1 MAISKEFIA
10 HVKSPPR
17 NLITLLL
24 YSAGI
29 FFILKSFTSIE
40 LTSLWN
46 DELSTAEK
54 SFQDSIDYL
63 YNYLARDTHPPF
75 YYLVMMVAGQV
86 FGKTFLTLRGLSW
99 FSYFGSCFIAN
110 LVIREQKLRQP
121 YPAAMFLL
129 TASTPFAFRYSSE
142 GKAYSMIML
151 IIMLFLLFRTK
162 LENTSEK
169 DKSFVHIFY
178 TITLAAAS
186 LTHFYGYAFA
196 LCASTCDLAFKR
208 YRFTKANCLAL
219 ILPTAWT
226 ISHAN
231 FLITQKGRKTL
242 NPTSI
247 DTLKSIVKTFL
258 GSNWEAI
265 FIAIAFVLILC
276 LVVLNAK
283 YSKKILCDYSI
294 DACFLL
300 ITITLLISVF
310 KPSSHARYYI
320 IALPSFLC
328 GVVSLA
334 AMAMETKKIHL
345 LIKMLIPGLF
355 LATIF
360 DFWHHATTPFRN
372 PQILTTRNKTEHRTA
387 SLLGVNYDI
396 KLSRQSNSLQIYDK
410 ILTASQTIPKPLPS
424 EEWRK
429 ISSKNN
435 DKTLKTHYQNIPE
448 GADFLYALSRNTY
461 IRRNFKEDLLTL
473 KSLGAKCERLLPT
486 ISNLRALHCHKPKS
500 D

>member
-1 MAISKEFIA
+1 MAISKRLITQI
-10 HVKSPPR
+10 KSPLR
-17 NLITLLL
+17 NSIAFLL

-29 FFILKSFTSIE
+29 FFIFKSFTAIE

-54 SFQDSIDYL
+54 SFQGSINYL
-63 YNYLARDTHPPF
+63 YEYLTTDTHPPF
-75 YYLVMMVAGQV
+75 YYLVMMFAGQV
-86 FGKTFLTLRGLSW
+86 FGKTLLTIRGLSW
-99 FSYFGSCFIAN
+99 FSYFGTCFIAN

-129 TASTPFAFRYSSE
+129 TASIPFAFRYSSE

-151 IIMLFLLFRTK
+151 VIMLFILFRTK
-162 LENTSEK
+162 LENACEK
-169 DKSFVHIFY
+169 DKSFAHIFY
-178 TITLAAAS
+178 IITLAAAS

-196 LCASTCDLAFKR
+196 LCVSTCDLIFKR

-226 ISHAN
+226 ISNAS

-247 DTLKSIVKTFL
+247 ETLKSIVKTFL
-258 GSNWEAI
+258 GSNWEI
-265 FIAIAFVLILC
+265 IIIAIVFILILS

-294 DACFLL
+294 DASFLL
-300 ITITLLISVF
+300 ITVTLLISVF

-320 IALPSFLC
+320 VALPSFLC
-328 GVVSLA
+328 GAVSLA

-355 LATIF
+355 LGAIV
-360 DFWHHATTPFRN
+360 DFWNNATMPIRN
-372 PQILTTRNKTEHRTA
+372 PQILTTRSRTEHRAA
-387 SLLGVNYDI
+387 SLLGINYDI
-396 KLSRQSNSLQIYDK
+396 KLSRQYKPLQVYDK
-410 ILTASQTIPKPLPS
+410 ILTASQTIPKPSPS
-424 EEWRK
+424 REWRQ
-429 ISSKNN
+429 ISNKKK
-435 DKTLKTHYQNIPE
+435 DKSLKSHYENMPE
-448 GADFLYALSRNTY
+448 GTDFLYTLSRNTF
-461 IRRNFKEDLLTL
+461 IKRNFEEDLLML
-473 KSLGAKCERLLPT
+473 NKLGAECERLLPT
-486 ISNLRALHCHKPKS
+486 ITYLRALHCYKPES
-500 D
+500 E